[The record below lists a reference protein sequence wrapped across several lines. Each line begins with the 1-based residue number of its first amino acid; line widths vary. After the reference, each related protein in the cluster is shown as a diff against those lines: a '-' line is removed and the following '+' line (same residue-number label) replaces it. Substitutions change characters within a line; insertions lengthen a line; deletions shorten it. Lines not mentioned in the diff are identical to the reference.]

1 MMNIGIRQIFA
12 VTLSV
17 AVVLFLLFGA
27 GAMSAT
33 NVSGDM
39 AISNVLGGNHWIWVI
54 PTLLIF
60 GLGFLL
66 AWLLIVEDKA
76 P

>member
-1 MMNIGIRQIFA
+1 MNISIRQIFA
-12 VTLSV
+12 VTVSV
-17 AVVLFLLFGA
+17 AVVLFLLFQA
-27 GAMSAT
+27 GAMTAT
-33 NVSGDM
+33 SVSGDM
-39 AISNVLGGNHWIWVI
+39 AISNVLSENHWIWVI

-66 AWLLIVEDKA
+66 GWLLIVEDKT